1 MSEKKELIMELINRQ
16 TKNLKISV
24 LVCVALI
31 TAAMLSGAIVFA
43 AWSSC
48 PRYQWVITGGLL
60 DTRTGTLY
68 RKSSGGP
75 WVAHAYF
82 ERKAPAKPKNSGFWE
97 DDAVPSVH

>member
-1 MSEKKELIMELINRQ
+1 MESTNRQ
-16 TKNLKISV
+16 AKNLKISV

-43 AWSSC
+43 ACSFC
-48 PRYQWVITGGLL
+48 PRYQWVIAGGIL

-68 RKSSGGP
+68 RTGSSRGP
-75 WVAHAYF
+75 WKAHAYF